1 MTEEETLYELYCDF
15 HPETDYTQFKAIL
28 SEKGLYYRI
37 VRRPDRIPVGFLF
50 YRILAGGKV
59 YVEDGF
65 VLPKHRG
72 NGYMAYTIQELINNS
87 KK

>member
-1 MTEEETLYELYCDF
+1 MSEEDTLYSMYREYR
-15 HPETDYTQFKAIL
+15 PESDYDSFKAIL

-50 YRILAGGKV
+50 YRILSGGKV

-72 NGYMAYTIQELINNS
+72 NGYMAYTITELVNNS